1 MTTVEPEVL
10 TPAGRRWVERAQGPL
25 DVLAVIFLVDV
36 ILIWGFPD
44 GPPAFLKV
52 LNVIAWIV
60 WACFAVDYVARLRLS
75 VGKARFVRTHKL
87 DLLMVLLPMLRL
99 LRVFLVLRR
108 SLASVST
115 EKIAGSIVS
124 LVVAAVFVSAF
135 FMWRVEYNAPGAT
148 ITTFRY
154 ALWWAIV
161 TTTTVGYGD
170 YTPVTLEGRVIATA
184 VMVVG
189 IGLIGTVSATV
200 AAWFVTRRSDPGTK
214 SADAASVGVEPTA
227 AGTADTQAL
236 LLDRLEELAA
246 KQDEIRAMLN
256 RAPAAADHWLMTVSA
271 TPPNTSQGWSARYGR
286 QLLVGCL
293 RYQRRT
299 APTRPTLRP
308 PTHTPFVRLR
318 LLFRR
323 VSADGSFAGGGLPA
337 CRVRRRRG
345 VGLQPK
351 HHRDLV
357 LALMKVGG
365 VCRAAEISGAESEVL
380 SEADRASVVGPYPV
394 VQLCVPG
401 LDRQFFRRL
410 DKSPRNARAAGIW
423 DDVQAKD
430 LGRRGVLLVRS
441 EAGDSLRSLASFGQ

>member
-10 TPAGRRWVERAQGPL
+10 TPAGRRWVERAQSPL

-170 YTPVTLEGRVIATA
+170 YTPVTLEGRLIATA
-184 VMVVG
+184 VMIVG

-200 AAWFVTRRSDPGTK
+200 AAWFVTRRSDPGTN

-227 AGTADTQAL
+227 AGSADTQAL
-236 LLDRLEELAA
+236 LLNRLEELAA
-246 KQDEIRAMLN
+246 NQDEIRAMLTE
-256 RAPAAADHWLMTVSA
+256 LQ
-271 TPPNTSQGWSARYGR
+271 PP
-286 QLLVGCL
+286 
-293 RYQRRT
+293 
-299 APTRPTLRP
+299 P
-308 PTHTPFVRLR
+308 PT
-318 LLFRR
+318 
-323 VSADGSFAGGGLPA
+323 G
-337 CRVRRRRG
+337 
-345 VGLQPK
+345 
-351 HHRDLV
+351 
-357 LALMKVGG
+357 
-365 VCRAAEISGAESEVL
+365 
-380 SEADRASVVGPYPV
+380 
-394 VQLCVPG
+394 
-401 LDRQFFRRL
+401 
-410 DKSPRNARAAGIW
+410 
-423 DDVQAKD
+423 
-430 LGRRGVLLVRS
+430 
-441 EAGDSLRSLASFGQ
+441 